1 MTDTDDS
8 DATELDGLDTGRREF
23 LKRMAAGAVAAPVV
37 ASFSMAAL
45 SAEPAYASSNSS

>member
-1 MTDTDDS
+1 MTDRDNI
-8 DATELDGLDTGRREF
+8 DATGLAGVDTGRREF